1 MGEKRDMERDTTVII
16 KKKKRKEEDTEY
28 HEKGKTKIKKSL

>member
-16 KKKKRKEEDTEY
+16 KKRKEKKKTLNIMK
-28 HEKGKTKIKKSL
+28 KGRQK